1 MSGETMSMSEKRPVM
16 ALMGEFSA
24 GKSTLANLLL
34 GEGHSP
40 VKVTATQLP
49 PVWFSFG
56 DEAPYAVGLDGTET
70 PLALEDLETVSVEDT
85 AHVRIFLKS
94 EILELMDLIDMPG
107 NSDPNMSAE
116 VWRRAVQHV
125 DGVIWC
131 SHANQAWRQSEAAV
145 WEEMPDHLYSRS
157 LLLLTRF
164 DKILGDNNRERV
176 LRRVCAEAEDVFAG
190 VYPIALTDALS
201 AGEDREKWEASGAE
215 AFLGALLEIVLKGAS
230 VPDPQPVPE
239 PHPAP
244 AVAVMP
250 RRVARSSDDA
260 TRARPGTAEADRSAV
275 VSPL

>member
-1 MSGETMSMSEKRPVM
+1 MSGETMDTSKLRPVM

-49 PVWFSFG
+49 PVWFSYG
-56 DEAPYAVGLDGTET
+56 DESPYAVGLDGSET
-70 PLALEDLETVSVEDT
+70 PLAIEDLEQVSVETT
-85 AHVRIFLKS
+85 AHVRIFLKA

-145 WEEMPDHLYSRS
+145 WEEMPDHLYPNSI
-157 LLLLTRF
+157 LLLTRF
-164 DKILGDNNRERV
+164 DKILGDSNRNRV
-176 LRRVCAEAEDVFAG
+176 LRRVRAEAEDGFAG
-190 VYPIALTDALS
+190 IYPISLTDALS
-201 AGEDREKWEASGAE
+201 AGENRNQWEASGAE
-215 AFLGALLEIVLKGAS
+215 DFIGALLEIVISGIDTPAPEPEAD
-230 VPDPQPVPE
+230 PDPVEPVS
-239 PHPAP
+239 
-244 AVAVMP
+244 VMP
-250 RRVARSSDDA
+250 RRVARSSGEPPA
-260 TRARPGTAEADRSAV
+260 RTRLPSDRPAV
-275 VSPL
+275 ETSV